1 MITKQSGKNKYIRFL
16 ALMIVVLISGCTTM
30 PAMQVN
36 HYPQTEG
43 YKYASKGMIK
53 VLQFEDLRP
62 LEERK
67 SPSTNLMHKQI
78 WSGKTEP
85 NVVTYLN
92 NSMVKEIEASKL
104 FSVSNSAHY
113 ELSGTIRTLRVVY
126 QSRPIKI
133 VPMLACAGSA
143 VFPLGTMIVVC
154 GLCAGVNASIPDPVT
169 VTVAYDYVLR
179 KNGQILIE
187 DSIYQ
192 TVDKKIGTG
201 LPRAKGVMKKL
212 SALLDETVTTAIRK
226 MLNNIDN
233 NLTRTSQNQ
242 TGKVLEW
249 YSCCV

>member
-1 MITKQSGKNKYIRFL
+1 MITNQPGKNKYMRFL
-16 ALMIVVLISGCTTM
+16 SIVMIVVLISGCM
-30 PAMQVN
+30 PAMQVK

-43 YKYASKGMIK
+43 YKYASKGTIK

-67 SPSTNLMHKQI
+67 SPSTNMMRKQI

-85 NVVTYLN
+85 NVVTYFN

-104 FSVSNSAHY
+104 FSVSNSADY
-113 ELSGTIRTLRVVY
+113 ELSGTIMTLRVVY
-126 QSRPIKI
+126 GRYPIKI

-154 GLCAGVNASIPDPVT
+154 GLCMGVNAGIPDPVT
-169 VTVAYDYVLR
+169 VTVAYDYVLK

-201 LPRAKGVMKKL
+201 LSGAKGVMKKL

-226 MLNNIDN
+226 MINNIEN

-249 YSCCV
+249 CSCCV